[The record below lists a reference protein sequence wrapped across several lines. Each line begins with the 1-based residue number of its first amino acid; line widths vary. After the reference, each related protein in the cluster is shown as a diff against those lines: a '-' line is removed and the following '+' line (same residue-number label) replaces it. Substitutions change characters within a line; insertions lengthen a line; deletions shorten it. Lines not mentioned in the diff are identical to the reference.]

1 METPP
6 QAKEYH
12 RIKNRLLKVN
22 LIFSFAIL
30 LVIVTSGFAL
40 WLRSHLLNICANTF
54 ILNGIYMAVLGIIFY
69 ILGFPLE
76 FYEEFV
82 LEHRF
87 NLSNQSLAGYLKDNI
102 KKSLISFAVSL
113 AAIEFLYLF
122 LEKFTNIWWILAALG
137 WFVLTVLLAKITP
150 AVLIPLFYKY
160 VELKDAELRNKIFE
174 LFSSAGAKLKDVYM
188 IDFSAKTKKANAAV
202 AGFGRGRRVILT
214 DNLIKDFSHEEILS
228 VVAHELGHY
237 KNKDTIKIISFGFM
251 VSIILFFL
259 CDIVL
264 KKIFPFFGYASLADI
279 AGLPLFCLIMLLFG
293 LLALP
298 LQNGFIRSLETRAD
312 LYSLKAA
319 KAPGAFISMMEKLAK
334 INLAELEPSRFMEIM
349 FYDHPP
355 IAKRI
360 QSAKRY
366 K

>member
-1 METPP
+1 METSP

-12 RIKNRLLKVN
+12 RIKNRLLIVN
-22 LIFSFAIL
+22 LLFSFTIL
-30 LVIVTSGFAL
+30 SIIVTSGFAL
-40 WLRSHLLNICANTF
+40 WLKSFLSNFCANTF
-54 ILNGIYMAVLGIIFY
+54 LVNGFYMAVLGIIFY
-69 ILGFPLE
+69 VLGFPLE
-76 FYEEFV
+76 FYEEFI

-87 NLSNQSLAGYLKDNI
+87 NLSNQNLAGYLKDNI
-102 KKSLISFAVSL
+102 KKSLISLVISL
-113 AAIEFLYLF
+113 IAIEFLYLF
-122 LEKFTNIWWILAALG
+122 LEKFSNIWWILAALG

-160 VELKDAELRNKIFE
+160 VKLEDVELKNKIIG
-174 LFSSAGAKLKDVYM
+174 LFSRTGTKLKDVYM

-202 AGFGRGRRVILT
+202 AGFGKSRRVILT
-214 DNLIKDFSHEEILS
+214 DNLLKDFSHEEILS

-237 KNKDTIKIISFGFM
+237 KNKDTMKIVSFGFLISM
-251 VSIILFFL
+251 VLFFL

-279 AGLPLFCLIMLLFG
+279 AGLPLFCLIMLFFG

-298 LQNGFIRSLETRAD
+298 LQNGFIRYLETKAD
-312 LYSLKAA
+312 VYSLITTKT
-319 KAPGAFISMMEKLAK
+319 PEAFIAMMEKLAR
-334 INLAELEPSRFMEIM
+334 INLAELEPSKFMEIM

-355 IAKRI
+355 IVKRI
-360 QSAKRY
+360 QLAKKY